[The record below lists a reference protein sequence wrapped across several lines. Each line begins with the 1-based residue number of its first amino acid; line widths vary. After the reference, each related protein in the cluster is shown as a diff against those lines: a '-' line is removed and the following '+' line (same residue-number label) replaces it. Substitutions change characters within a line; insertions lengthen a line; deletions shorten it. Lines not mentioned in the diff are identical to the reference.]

1 MSEQRKLRLSQ
12 TVAPFGVGAIVDI
25 RGESFVGND
34 TWRWGNQGSVVNSP
48 RLCRLLGV
56 KALRSAPTIPSSV
69 FGKSY
74 KAIPYTR
81 FPSWLFCSECRSM
94 VRMFPKDEVEGQQA
108 KCGACSS
115 NSVLVPMRW
124 IQICEQ
130 GHLDD
135 INWRRY
141 AHTGADD
148 HEAKQ
153 CQTSKLKFL
162 TEARKGAG
170 GLDTLS
176 VKCTACGAQRSLQG
190 ITSEAKLKSM
200 GVRCTG
206 KQPWQHPNDA
216 VDCGAIPRAV
226 QRGASN
232 VYYAQ
237 TFSSIEIPQVSTA
250 IGTDAVGLAIRND
263 PMYPALVSQGADTAN
278 PMIAMMVQHIAN
290 THGVETAVVEALVRE
305 DLEESFAQGTVVT
318 ASDGDLRSEEW
329 AALLTGQAD
338 DREAHFTI
346 HTTKLVATDPSATG
360 SAHSLLAGQVR
371 KVVVADRLRE
381 VRALRGFHRVTPG
394 GADTLVKVDLGKGLT
409 WLPAVDAY
417 GEGVFLALDEGTLA
431 QWEERADVRERARVL
446 NARIDDSFLRDR
458 IREITGQ
465 VVQPRYI
472 LLHTLAHLLIQQLSY
487 ESGYASAS
495 MRERVYAKAPS
506 ASQSSQA
513 GVLIY
518 TAASDSEGTLGGLSR
533 QGESPRLLE
542 TLSAALTGAT
552 WCSADPLC
560 SERTA
565 TGFGSLSLA
574 ACHACAV
581 IAETSCETGNHVLDR
596 AMVIGS
602 PQVKGFFQDA
612 TEALIAEQIK
622 AAV

>member
-1 MSEQRKLRLSQ
+1 MTEQRKLRLSQ

-34 TWRWGNQGSVVNSP
+34 TYRWGNQGSPVSSP

-56 KALRSAPTIPSSV
+56 KALRAAPTIPSSV
-69 FGKSY
+69 WGKSY

-81 FPSWLFCSECRSM
+81 FPSWLFCAQCRSM

-108 KCGACSS
+108 KCGSCNAK
-115 NSVLVPMRW
+115 SVLVPMRW

-130 GHLDD
+130 GHMDD

-141 AHTGADD
+141 AHTGATD
-148 HEAKQ
+148 HEAQQ

-162 TEARKGAG
+162 AEARKGAG

-190 ITSEAKLKSM
+190 ISSEAKLKSM

-250 IGTDAVGLAIRND
+250 IGTDTVGLAIRND
-263 PMYPALVSQGADTAN
+263 NIYAGVLSQGGDGAN
-278 PMIAMMVQHIAN
+278 PMVAMMLQHLA
-290 THGVETAVVEALVRE
+290 TAHGVDVAVIEQLVRE
-305 DLEESFAQGTVVT
+305 DLDETFAQGTVVT
-318 ASDGDLRSEEW
+318 ASDGDLRAEEW

-346 HTTKLVATDPSATG
+346 HTATLVAAESAST
-360 SAHSLLAGQVR
+360 SAAQRLLAESVR
-371 KVVVADRLRE
+371 RVVVADRLRE

-394 GADTLVKVDLGKGLT
+394 GADTLVKVDLGKGLP

-417 GEGVFLALDEGTLA
+417 GEGVFIALDEGALS
-431 QWEERADVRERARVL
+431 QWEERDDVRARAQLL
-446 NARIDDSFLRDR
+446 NERIDDSFLRDR

-472 LLHTLAHLLIQQLSY
+472 LLHTLAHLLTQQLSY

-495 MRERVYAKAPS
+495 MRERVYAKAPD
-506 ASQSSQA
+506 ASQSPQA
-513 GVLIY
+513 GLLIY

-533 QGESPRLLE
+533 QGENPRLLE
-542 TLSAALTGAT
+542 TLSSALTGAT

-581 IAETSCETGNHVLDR
+581 VAETSCEIGNHVLDR

-602 PQVKGFFQDA
+602 PQVEGFFQA
-612 TEALIAEQIK
+612 AAEALIAEQVQ
-622 AAV
+622 AAT